1 MGNLLRIDGPVM
13 EFLGK
18 ITDIMI
24 VNVLTLLCCIPVITI
39 GASYT
44 AMYSV
49 LLKIYR
55 NQTSNVVKDFFHAF
69 RKNFGIGT
77 AIWIIYFIILV
88 LLGWDLYL
96 IYASVVIVGDV
107 LKYLLYA
114 VVFLV
119 LISTTWVFVLLS
131 RYENSVGQTIKNSFF
146 VGIRFLLRSIVML
159 SLTLLPWV
167 ILLVFPGAFPVVLLL
182 GVAATGYFQT
192 MLFQKIFIKLES
204 SSHEENPG

>member
-1 MGNLLRIDGPVM
+1 
-13 EFLGK
+13 
-18 ITDIMI
+18 
-24 VNVLTLLCCIPVITI
+24 
-39 GASYT
+39 
-44 AMYSV
+44 
-49 LLKIYR
+49 
-55 NQTSNVVKDFFHAF
+55 
-69 RKNFGIGT
+69 
-77 AIWIIYFIILV
+77 
-88 LLGWDLYL
+88 
-96 IYASVVIVGDV
+96 
-107 LKYLLYA
+107 LLYA